1 MKTEFISII
10 NPDFPDEVVVH
21 LYEKQHSKTGLKYFG
36 KTVGKYPVKYP
47 GSGHQW
53 KRHYKK
59 HGENLIETIKVWS
72 FNYLPD
78 ATKFALEFSIDND
91 IVKSKAWA
99 NLKEEDAL
107 DGGWKNTKGSKGKIW
122 INNGEKTRMIDST
135 LEIPLGWNRGSLHN
149 NKCKG
154 KIWINDGKQELMIDP
169 INEIPEGWS
178 YGRRPYSD
186 ETIRYMSKSQEG
198 RRWINNGVEEISISR
213 SSEMLAGFVLG
224 RRPYS
229 DETRQRMSKSK
240 IGKIVIN
247 NGIEQKYVNTNEKI
261 PEGFFMGS
269 LYKTTEGK
277 IVINNGTKQRYIPP
291 TEKIPEGFS
300 VGGIKRTRRKF

>member
-72 FNYLPD
+72 FNYLAD
-78 ATKFALEFSIDND
+78 ATKFALKFSSDND

-122 INNGEKTRMIDST
+122 INDGEKTRMIDST
-135 LEIPLGWNRGSLHN
+135 LEIPLGWTRGSLH
-149 NKCKG
+149 KKARG
-154 KIWINDGKQELMIDP
+154 KIWINNGKEQQMIDP
-169 INEIPEGWS
+169 ISEIPEGWS
-178 YGRRPYSD
+178 YGRLPYSD
-186 ETIRYMSKSQEG
+186 ETIRNMSKSQEG
-198 RRWINNGVEEISISR
+198 RRWINNGVEEISISP

-224 RRPYS
+224 RLPYS
-229 DETRQRMSKSK
+229 DETRQRMSKSTM
-240 IGKIVIN
+240 GGVWIN
-247 NGIEQKYVNTNEKI
+247 NGKEERINPNDEI
-261 PEGFFMGS
+261 PIGWSRGRLLFPN
-269 LYKTTEGK
+269 KH
-277 IVINNGTKQRYIPP
+277 
-291 TEKIPEGFS
+291 
-300 VGGIKRTRRKF
+300 